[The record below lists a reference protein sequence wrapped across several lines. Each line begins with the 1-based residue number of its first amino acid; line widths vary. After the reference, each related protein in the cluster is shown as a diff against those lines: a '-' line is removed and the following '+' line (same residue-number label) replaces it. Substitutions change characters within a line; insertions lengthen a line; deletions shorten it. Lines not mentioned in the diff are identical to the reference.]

1 MRAYMYILNTMSD
14 WEWGFI
20 TAELNTGRFFRNH
33 GTNVP
38 VTAIANTLDP
48 VRTMGNIAVVPDQR
62 LDATVFNDDDILILP
77 GAETWLT
84 PEHDPVLAM
93 TDKLLARGVTVA
105 AICGASEA
113 LANKGML
120 NERKHTSNGLS
131 HLEQICPRYKGR
143 NHYINEPAVTDGNL
157 ITASGAAPIDFT
169 YHILKKLGVYKPETA
184 DAWKTLF
191 LNRTEEAFYALFNT
205 LQ

>member
-1 MRAYMYILNTMSD
+1 MRAYMYVLNTMSD

-48 VRTMGNIAVVPDQR
+48 VRTMGNITVVPDQR
-62 LDATVFNDDDILILP
+62 LDETVFNDDDILILP

-84 PEHDPVLAM
+84 PEHDPVLSAA
-93 TDKLLARGVTVA
+93 DALLKRGVTVA

-120 NERKHTSNGLS
+120 NTRRHTSNGLS
-131 HLEQICPRYKGR
+131 HLEQICPKYTGR
-143 NHYINEPAVTDGNL
+143 GYYADEPAVSDGNL

-169 YHILKKLGVYKPETA
+169 YLILKKIGVCKPETVE
-184 DAWKTLF
+184 AWKALF
-191 LNRTEEAFYALFNT
+191 LNRKEEDFYALFNT